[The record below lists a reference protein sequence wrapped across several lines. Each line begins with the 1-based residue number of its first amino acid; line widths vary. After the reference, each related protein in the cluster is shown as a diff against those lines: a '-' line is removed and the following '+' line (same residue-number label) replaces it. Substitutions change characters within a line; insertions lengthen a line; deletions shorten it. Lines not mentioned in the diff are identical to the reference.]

1 MGHGATSAVIGVFV
15 TKTTGNRLRQFK
27 PLLSGLLLI
36 AMLCAII
43 LYVWLAYQLAIVI
56 VLATGI
62 RGQMEYAVL
71 AVVGGVAFLLWRYV
85 GLKLWRRGVAW
96 MERSGEHDDAT
107 NETSHGDDA

>member
-1 MGHGATSAVIGVFV
+1 MTR
-15 TKTTGNRLRQFK
+15 TTGNRLRQLK

-43 LYVWLAYQLAIVI
+43 LYVWLAYQLAILI

-71 AVVGGVAFLLWRYV
+71 AVVGGAAFLVWRYV
-85 GLKLWRRGVAW
+85 GLRLWRRGVAW
-96 MERSGEHDDAT
+96 MERIGEPDNPT
-107 NETSHGDDA
+107 TENTHGDDA